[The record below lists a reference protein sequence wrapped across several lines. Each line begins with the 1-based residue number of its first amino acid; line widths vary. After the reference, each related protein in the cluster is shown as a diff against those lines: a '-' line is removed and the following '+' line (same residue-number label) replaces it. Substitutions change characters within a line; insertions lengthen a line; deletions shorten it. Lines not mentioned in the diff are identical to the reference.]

1 MLELT
6 HKNHYTFY
14 YDNTPFRFRTSTQEH
29 FGFSV
34 GKCSGPAGSWDFECV
49 RAARLI
55 YSKAR
60 PGQRIRILYSGGID
74 SEVVVMA
81 FQQAGIPFDC
91 IIVDM
96 GVNQHDTQ
104 YAHRYCQA
112 HNIPYQ
118 ILYVDPSDFVAKGL
132 HFHYHQEYQVKQ
144 LAMMIIMKVL
154 DTLSN
159 DDIYILGGEI
169 FMSRE
174 VDVKEFYATNSST
187 YSYKWYHYVREDN
200 DISYFKYA
208 LATNKTIISEFFSY
222 TPELMYSY
230 LVDSTVV
237 DLVNDRI
244 DYKYG
249 LLSTKPSVY
258 AKYFEFEPRP
268 KYHGYENIMYLN
280 NKVYLDL
287 GDCNEVQHDVILKT
301 EYSELIKRLRH
312 D

>member
-1 MLELT
+1 MTELT
-6 HKNHYTFY
+6 YKNHYQFLY
-14 YDNTPFRFRTSTQEH
+14 NGQPFTYRKSSNDI
-29 FGFSV
+29 FSFKV
-34 GKCSGPAGSWDFECV
+34 GRCAGPIGSWDFECE

-55 YSKAR
+55 FSKTR

-74 SEVVVMA
+74 SEIVVMA
-81 FQQAGIPFDC
+81 FQRAGIPFDC

-112 HNIPYQ
+112 NKIPYQ
-118 ILYVDPSDFVAKGL
+118 ILYIDPADFVAKGL
-132 HFHYHQEYQVKQ
+132 HFYYHREYQVKQ
-144 LAMMIIMKVL
+144 LAMMIIMKAL
-154 DTLSN
+154 DTLPK

-174 VDVKEFYATNSST
+174 VDIKEFYATNSST
-187 YSYKWYHYVREDN
+187 YNYKWYHYVREDN
-200 DISYFKYA
+200 DMSYFKYS
-208 LATNKTIISEFFSY
+208 LKTNKTVISEFFSY
-222 TPELMYSY
+222 TPELMLSY
-230 LVDSTVV
+230 LIDPLVQ

-249 LLSTKPSVY
+249 LLSTKPNVY
-258 AKYFEFEPRP
+258 AKYFNFEARP
-268 KYHGYENIMYLN
+268 KYHGYENVMHLN

-287 GDCNEVQHDVILKT
+287 GDCNDVQHDVILKT